1 MKTLAIG
8 KVNNKSV
15 KDIFITIAS
24 FLFVGDLNVHH
35 QELFGSTT
43 TIRHGVAAFA
53 FAAMS
58 SSDQ

>member
-1 MKTLAIG
+1 MKTFG
-8 KVNNKSV
+8 QVNNKNV

-24 FLFVGDLNVHH
+24 FLFVGDLNVHN
-35 QELFGSTT
+35 QEWFGPTT
-43 TIRHGVAAFA
+43 TNRHGVAAFA